1 MAKEPI
7 LVQVDIDRF
16 IDDLWKLADGE
27 YEFDQVQI
35 MEDMVREGFINT
47 YDGCLGVI
55 SEFSNF
61 DVVRKDE
68 FERKFPKYAKVMT
81 WDEFRYNEGFYS
93 NDKYAVLEDRQ

>member
-16 IDDLWKLADGE
+16 IDDLWKLADDE
-27 YEFDQVQI
+27 YDYDQIQL

-47 YDGCLGVI
+47 CDGCLGVI
-55 SEFSNF
+55 SQFSNL
-61 DVVRKDE
+61 DIVRKCD
-68 FERKFPKYAKVMT
+68 FKKKFPEYAKVMT

-93 NDKYAVLEDRQ
+93 NDNYAVLEDMQ